1 MGLDATVYCNCYE
14 RGLIKEPPPCSLV
27 FVSDDGSLDCGSED
41 LDTLLSFDQ
50 WALHSACSH
59 PKGILLHHRIGNL
72 ALVGLLRSE
81 LEREALRF
89 PILLNKVLYSGSHS
103 GDYLTLDDI
112 AALPVE
118 LDNLALVVCSTQP
131 NQEYVEYFR
140 QQMIELVATAERVRK
155 PISF

>member
-1 MGLDATVYCNCYE
+1 M
-14 RGLIKEPPPCSLV
+14 
-27 FVSDDGSLDCGSED
+27 
-41 LDTLLSFDQ
+41 DTLLSFDK
-50 WALHSACSH
+50 WSRRGACSH
-59 PKGILLHHRIGNL
+59 PSGILVHHYIGNL
-72 ALVGLLRSE
+72 ALVDLLRSE

-118 LDNLALVVCSTQP
+118 LDKLALVVCSTQP
-131 NQEYVEYFR
+131 NQEYIECFR
-140 QQMIELVATAERVRK
+140 RQMIELVEAAERVRK